1 MVSDQVVGEGRAE
14 GEDSEHV
21 VVSGGPR
28 GRQPPFRKCFF
39 TPQATPK
46 HPCLGPV
53 DTGQP
58 ELLKA
63 MTDMFMSGV
72 MPLSHGEYPHCLG
85 CQIVSVFYNYDERSE
100 E

>member
-1 MVSDQVVGEGRAE
+1 MFLGSEARAE
-14 GEDSEHV
+14 GEGSERDT
-21 VVSGGPR
+21 VSRGPR
-28 GRQPPFRKCFF
+28 GGTPLPTRKCFF
-39 TPQATPK
+39 TPQSTPK

-63 MTDMFMSGV
+63 MTDMFMSGA
-72 MPLSHGEYPHCLG
+72 MPLPHGEYPHCLG